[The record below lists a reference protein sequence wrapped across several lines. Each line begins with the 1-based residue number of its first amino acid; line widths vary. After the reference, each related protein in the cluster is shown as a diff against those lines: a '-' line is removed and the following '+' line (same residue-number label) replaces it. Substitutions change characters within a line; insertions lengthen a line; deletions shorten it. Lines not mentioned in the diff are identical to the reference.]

1 VEREEAL
8 MTHSPADAAPPRHD
22 GRRTPRRTPRAVFV
36 ADAVLLALTTAVL
49 LDVIALPIVPRA
61 LVAVGVLVAVFAL
74 SFWSQLRC
82 WGTLIA
88 PSLAPSRFAAAI
100 VGISMALLVANFPDG
115 AGLPVRLA
123 MVVVA
128 PVVVVLLFA
137 WDDAVTVGQ
146 LRERRAAEP
155 HGRGVAPGRA

>member
-1 VEREEAL
+1 

-36 ADAVLLALTTAVL
+36 VDAILLALTTAVL
-49 LDVIALPIVPRA
+49 LDVLALPIVPRL

-74 SFWSQLRC
+74 ALWSQLRC

-88 PSLAPSRFAAAI
+88 PSFAPSRFAVTI
-100 VGISMALLVANFPDG
+100 VGISMAFLVASFPDG

-123 MVVVA
+123 MVVMA
-128 PVVVVLLFA
+128 PVVAVLLFA
-137 WDDAVTVGQ
+137 WDDAVTVRQ
-146 LRERRAAEP
+146 LRERQLAEP